1 MNFIEGILLL
11 ILIVIMILFQII
23 MFIDHVRAYKEQ
35 KELTDKMM
43 LDVNLSIAQKIEK
56 EEEKQSKKRNTR
68 KSKEK

>member
-35 KELTDKMM
+35 KELTERMM

>member
-35 KELTDKMM
+35 KELTDRMM